1 MVAFKD
7 LERISEYE
15 WEIGRSYRS
24 GMLVPVRIFATDKI
38 IKGSLDDNSL
48 EQAVSSSFLPG
59 LKGHFCVMPD
69 VHQGYGFP
77 IGGVAAVDYESGV
90 ISPGGIGYDINCG
103 VRLLSSEISFQLAA
117 PLLEDLAVLLFK
129 NCPSGVGKS
138 GVARISERHFQDI
151 CLQGSK
157 WALKNGYASPADIEM
172 TEDNGCMQGADIS
185 AVSSRAVERGLAQS
199 GSLGS
204 GNHFIEVDVV
214 DEVFDEMSA
223 RMMGLAKNNLVVQI
237 HTGSRGFGHQI
248 CTDFVREFQP
258 LNSKYHYNIPDRE
271 LVCAPVQSKE
281 GQKYLA
287 AMKCAANFAFCNRQL
302 LSSVVR
308 DTFEEVFA
316 KESEKFHLRLVYDLA
331 HNIGKIETHDINGK
345 DQKVCVHR
353 KGATRAFGSGSPYIP
368 EKYRRIGQPVLIPG
382 SMGTASWVMTGT
394 DAAMKKSFGSSC
406 HGAGRV
412 MSRTEAK
419 KNVRGEILLKQ
430 LKEKG
435 IFIRAGSVSG
445 AAEEAPEAY
454 KNIDLVIESAVG
466 AGLVKKVA
474 KLRPVAVV
482 KG

>member
-7 LERISEYE
+7 LVRISEYE
-15 WEIGRSYRS
+15 WDIEKGYRN
-24 GMLVPVRIFATDKI
+24 GMLVPVRVFATEAI
-38 IKGSLDDNSL
+38 VKGSLDDNSL
-48 EQAVSSSFLPG
+48 EQAVNSSFLPG

-77 IGGVAAVDYESGV
+77 IGGVAAMDYESGV

-103 VRLLSSEISFQLAA
+103 VRLLSSDIPYELAA
-117 PLLEDLAVLLFK
+117 PLLEDLAVLLFQ
-129 NCPSGVGKS
+129 NCPSGVGKQ
-138 GVARISERHFQDI
+138 GAARITENEFQKI
-151 CLQGSK
+151 CLQGSS
-157 WALKNGYASPADIEM
+157 WALTNGYATPSDIEF
-172 TEDNGCMQGADIS
+172 TEDNGCMQGADFS
-185 AVSSRAVERGLAQS
+185 AVSSRAMERGLAQS

-214 DEVFDEMSA
+214 DQIFDESSA
-223 RMMGLAKNNLVVQI
+223 GIMGLVKNNLVIQV

-248 CTDFVREFQP
+248 CTDFVRDFQL
-258 LNSKYHYNIPDRE
+258 LNNKYHFSLPDRE
-271 LVCAPVQSKE
+271 LVCAPIRSKE
-281 GQKYLA
+281 GQKYLS

-308 DTFEEVFA
+308 NTVEEVFS
-316 KESEKFHLRLVYDLA
+316 KELSKFQLRLVYDLA
-331 HNIGKIETHDINGK
+331 HNIGKIETHTINGK

-353 KGATRAFGSGSPYIP
+353 KGATRAFGPGSVDIP

-382 SMGTASWVMTGT
+382 SMGTASWVMVGT

>member
-7 LERISEYE
+7 LSKISEYE
-15 WEIGRSYRS
+15 WQIAKSYRS
-24 GMLVPVRIFATDKI
+24 GMLVPVRIFASEAI
-38 IKGSLDDNSL
+38 IKDSLNDNSL

-59 LKGHFCVMPD
+59 LKGNFCVMPD

-77 IGGVAAVDYESGV
+77 IGGVAAADYETGV

-103 VRLLSSEISFQLAA
+103 VRLLTSEIPYDLAA
-117 PLLEDLAVLLFK
+117 PLLEDLVVLLFQ
-129 NCPSGVGKS
+129 NCPSGVGKQ
-138 GVARISERHFQDI
+138 GAARITEKNFLDI
-151 CLQGSK
+151 CLQGSR
-157 WALKNGYASPADIEM
+157 WALKNGYATPADIEL
-172 TEDNGCMQGADIS
+172 TEDNGCMQGAEIS
-185 AVSSRAVERGLAQS
+185 AVSSRAIERGLAQS

-214 DEVFDEMSA
+214 DEIFNQTSA
-223 RMMGLAKNNLVVQI
+223 RIMGLVKNNLVIQI

-248 CTDFVREFQP
+248 CTDFVREFQQ
-258 LNSKYHYNIPDRE
+258 LTSKYRFNIPDRE
-271 LVCAPVQSKE
+271 LVCAPVRSKE
-281 GQKYLA
+281 GQRYLA

-308 DTFEEVFA
+308 DTFEKVFA

-331 HNIGKIETHDINGK
+331 HNIGKIETHTINGK

-353 KGATRAFGSGSPYIP
+353 KGATRAFGPSSMEIP
-368 EKYRRIGQPVLIPG
+368 EKFRRIGQPVLIPG

-394 DAAMKKSFGSSC
+394 DEAMLKSFGSSC

-412 MSRTEAK
+412 MSRTAAK
-419 KNVRGEILLKQ
+419 KKVRGEILLKQ
-430 LKEKG
+430 LREKG
-435 IFIRAGSVSG
+435 IFISAGSVSG

-454 KNIDLVIESAVG
+454 KDIDMVIESAVG

-474 KLRPVAVV
+474 RLRPVVV
-482 KG
+482 IKG

>member
-1 MVAFKD
+1 MVAYKD

-15 WEIGRSYRS
+15 WEIGRSYRN
-24 GMLVPVRIFATDKI
+24 GMLVPVRIFASEKI

-77 IGGVAAVDYESGV
+77 IGGVAAVDFESGV

-103 VRLLSSEISFQLAA
+103 VRLLSSDIPYDMAA
-117 PLLEDLAVLLFK
+117 PLLEDLAVLLFR
-129 NCPSGVGKS
+129 NCPSGMGKL
-138 GVARISERHFQDI
+138 GVARITEKHFQNI
-151 CLQGSK
+151 CQNGSK
-157 WALKNGYASPADIEM
+157 WALKNGYATPNDIEM
-172 TEDNGCMQGADIS
+172 TEDNGCMQDADIS
-185 AVSSRAVERGLAQS
+185 AVSSRAIERGLAQS

-214 DEVFDEMSA
+214 DEIFDEISA
-223 RMMGLAKNNLVVQI
+223 RIMGLGKNNLVIQI

-258 LNSKYHYNIPDRE
+258 LNSKYHFNIPDRE

-308 DTFEEVFA
+308 DTFEEIFA
-316 KESEKFHLRLVYDLA
+316 KESGNFYLRLVYDLA
-331 HNIGKIETHDINGK
+331 HNIGKIETHSINGK

-353 KGATRAFGSGSPYIP
+353 KGATRAYGPGSAEIP

-382 SMGTASWVMTGT
+382 SMGTASWVMIGT
-394 DAAMKKSFGSSC
+394 DIAMKNSFGSSC

-419 KNVRGEILLKQ
+419 KNVRGDVLLKQ

-435 IFIRAGSVSG
+435 IFVRVGSVSG

-474 KLRPVAVV
+474 KLRPVVV
-482 KG
+482 IKG

>member
-7 LERISEYE
+7 LEKISEYE
-15 WEIGRSYRS
+15 WEIGRGYRD
-24 GMLVPVRIFATDKI
+24 GMLVPIRIFATEAI

-48 EQAVSSSFLPG
+48 EQAVNSSFLPG
-59 LKGHFCVMPD
+59 LKGQFCVMPD

-103 VRLLSSEISFQLAA
+103 VRLLSSDIPFGLAA
-117 PLLEDLAVLLFK
+117 PLLEDLAVLLFQ
-129 NCPSGVGKS
+129 NCPSGMGKH
-138 GVARISERHFQDI
+138 GTARITEKEFQNI
-151 CLQGSK
+151 CLQGSR
-157 WALKNGYASPADIEM
+157 WALKNGYATPADIEM
-172 TEDNGCMQGADIS
+172 TEDNGCMQGADLT
-185 AVSSRAVERGLAQS
+185 AVSSRAIERGLAQG

-214 DEVFDEMSA
+214 EDVFDETSA
-223 RMMGLAKNNLVVQI
+223 RIMGLTKNNLVVQI

-258 LNSKYHYNIPDRE
+258 LNSKYHFNIPDRE
-271 LVCAPVQSKE
+271 LVCAPVRSKE
-281 GQKYLA
+281 GQRYLA

-302 LSSVVR
+302 LSSAVR

-316 KESEKFHLRLVYDLA
+316 KESEKFYLRLIYDLA
-331 HNIGKIETHDINGK
+331 HNIGKIETHLIHGK
-345 DQKVCVHR
+345 EQKVCVHR
-353 KGATRAFGSGSPYIP
+353 KGATRAFGPGSMDIP
-368 EKYRRIGQPVLIPG
+368 EKYQRIGQPVLIPG

-394 DAAMKKSFGSSC
+394 ETAMKKSFGSSC

-419 KNVRGEILLKQ
+419 KNVRGDTLLKQ

-435 IFIRAGSVSG
+435 IYIRAGSVSG

-454 KNIDLVIESAVG
+454 KDIDMVIESAVG